1 MSSININF
9 TDNAAGFGN
18 TAIAQPESVNGETV
32 DHYEMNVFMFADP
45 AFSEWAAAA
54 AASGSELDQY
64 LASAYSDYA
73 LAVQLDLTR
82 VNGVDLMNG
91 DTTGY
96 GFCLQDVA
104 VVNEKPEPTITSQTI
119 SNRAIRFQDRTDT
132 TTVDRNDTTTA
143 DGSNTTTD
151 CSTNKCDTTVDPNKE
166 DATKEEPTTETT
178 TETTTNA
185 DGTTTTTTTE
195 TKADGSSTTVEQND
209 DGSYTKTETDEDG
222 NVTKTEEV
230 TVNDDGSTTKTETDA
245 SGNTT
250 TTTKTDNGDGTFTA
264 ERTEADGSTTTTTT
278 SRDSTGAITTE
289 VCDFDSSGVNR
300 DGLCARTVT
309 STGELGVIKVERET
323 SGDSKTETQIARDGT
338 IETV

>member
-104 VVNEKPEPTITSQTI
+104 QVNEKPEPTITSQTI
-119 SNRAIRFQDRTDT
+119 SNRAIRFQDRPDT
-132 TTVDRNDTTTA
+132 TTERNDTTTERNDTTTA
-143 DGSNTTTD
+143 DGTNTTTTD
-151 CSTNKCDTTVDPNKE
+151 CSTNKCDTTTDPN
-166 DATKEEPTTETT
+166 ATREEPTTETT

-185 DGTTTTTTTE
+185 DGSTTTTTTE

-209 DGSYTKTETDEDG
+209 DGSYTKTETDESG

-230 TVNDDGSTTKTETDA
+230 TTNDDGSTTKTETDA

-264 ERTEADGSTTTTTT
+264 EKTEADGSTTTTTT

-289 VCDFDSSGVNR
+289 VCIGVGGTNK

-323 SGDSKTETQIARDGT
+323 SDDSKVET
-338 IETV
+338 